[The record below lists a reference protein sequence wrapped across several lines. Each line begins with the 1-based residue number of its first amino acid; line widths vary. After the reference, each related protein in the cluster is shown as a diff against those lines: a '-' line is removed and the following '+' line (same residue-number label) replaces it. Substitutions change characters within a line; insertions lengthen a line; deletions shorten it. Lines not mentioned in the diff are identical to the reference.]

1 CIMGPI
7 LVLLAVIV
15 ANQVLLGRKVLPVRC
30 KGINISATSAA
41 INLCTSHSCIR
52 QQETRLQATLGR
64 LKVFDGIPPPH
75 ERRKRMVVPDDG
87 APEANTEVCFPC
99 TEGFMLQNNDFPE
112 RTYQTTRRTEKDS
125 TVKGRPVTYTYC
137 TPWHL

>member
-41 INLCTSHSCIR
+41 INLSIVGAIPFQSPQPHLLEDSKGHAAR
-52 QQETRLQATLGR
+52 SDNKRPGYRLLWVGW
-64 LKVFDGIPPPH
+64 DG
-75 ERRKRMVVPDDG
+75 V
-87 APEANTEVCFPC
+87 
-99 TEGFMLQNNDFPE
+99 
-112 RTYQTTRRTEKDS
+112 
-125 TVKGRPVTYTYC
+125 
-137 TPWHL
+137 